1 MLGCSFVSPSAGRV
15 GAIVGPSTM
24 SGSNASDLIGQPSDR
39 RKLIAVVY
47 ADMVGYSRLIGLDD
61 AGTLQRLRRLR
72 GELIDPAIEKHGGR
86 IVQTGGDSLLI
97 VFDSIDGAVRC
108 AIEVQQKVPIH
119 DGDQAPDRTIRFRVG
134 INIGDAIADGT
145 DLHGDAV
152 NVVARLQAECPP
164 GGICVTRAVRD
175 HVQDRLNLTFEELG
189 ALKLKNITR
198 PVEAFL
204 VRPPATLKSVERTL
218 VQDTGEALPLPGKP
232 SLAVLSFTNMSGD
245 LDQEFFS
252 DGITD
257 DIITELSRSRSLFV
271 IARNSS
277 FTYKGRAV
285 DVRRVARELGVR
297 YVLEG
302 SVRRNDKRVRVV
314 AQLIDAETGNH
325 ILAERYDR
333 DLTDVFAI
341 QDEITAAVTTAIL
354 PAVTDAEQQ
363 RALRKPP
370 ASLSA
375 WETYQRAIWHMGKG
389 SGPDNE
395 QARILLGRAISLDAR
410 FAPAYLAIALTHIYD
425 GNKFAA
431 ISLQEAARLATDWAK
446 KAAEIDVDNSD
457 AISILELAKLLGNN
471 RVDKENVFRLRA
483 ANPNSLWPHTASGII
498 LVFSGQPSQGR
509 AALLDA
515 LRLSPYDPI
524 NRPQILTNILISHYF
539 EHDYLAAFETASFA
553 LSRHPGVPNL
563 FRWKS
568 ASLGQ
573 LGRADEARDA
583 LLKALEVSPQSF
595 DLFVRSRPSWFRPE
609 DHEHMLDGLRK
620 AGWQG

>member
-1 MLGCSFVSPSAGRV
+1 M
-15 GAIVGPSTM
+15 
-24 SGSNASDLIGQPSDR
+24 
-39 RKLIAVVY
+39 
-47 ADMVGYSRLIGLDD
+47 
-61 AGTLQRLRRLR
+61 
-72 GELIDPAIEKHGGR
+72 
-86 IVQTGGDSLLI
+86 
-97 VFDSIDGAVRC
+97 
-108 AIEVQQKVPIH
+108 
-119 DGDQAPDRTIRFRVG
+119 
-134 INIGDAIADGT
+134 
-145 DLHGDAV
+145 
-152 NVVARLQAECPP
+152 VARLQAECPP
-164 GGICVTRAVRD
+164 GGICVSRSVRD
-175 HVQDRLNLTFEELG
+175 HVHGRLGLDFEELG
-189 ALKLKNITR
+189 PLSLKNIAR

-370 ASLSA
+370 AESECLGDISA
-375 WETYQRAIWHMGKG
+375 SNLAHGERLWTGQRASK
-389 SGPDNE
+389 D
-395 QARILLGRAISLDAR
+395 
-410 FAPAYLAIALTHIYD
+410 
-425 GNKFAA
+425 
-431 ISLQEAARLATDWAK
+431 
-446 KAAEIDVDNSD
+446 
-457 AISILELAKLLGNN
+457 
-471 RVDKENVFRLRA
+471 
-483 ANPNSLWPHTASGII
+483 
-498 LVFSGQPSQGR
+498 
-509 AALLDA
+509 
-515 LRLSPYDPI
+515 SPWSCD
-524 NRPQILTNILISHYF
+524 
-539 EHDYLAAFETASFA
+539 
-553 LSRHPGVPNL
+553 
-563 FRWKS
+563 
-568 ASLGQ
+568 
-573 LGRADEARDA
+573 
-583 LLKALEVSPQSF
+583 
-595 DLFVRSRPSWFRPE
+595 
-609 DHEHMLDGLRK
+609 
-620 AGWQG
+620 